1 MREAWNSKDSDSDC
15 FTCAANSSQLIN
27 QKTQVN
33 QSESFTNF
41 AFKTTIACL
50 ALTAKLED
58 LSSLFC
64 LQNWPFHLG

>member
-1 MREAWNSKDSDSDC
+1 MSEASIARFQTRDC
-15 FTCAANSSQLIN
+15 FTCAANSSQLLN

-33 QSESFTNF
+33 QSESFNNF
-41 AFKTTIACL
+41 TFKTTIACL

>member
-1 MREAWNSKDSDSDC
+1 MSEASILKFQTQDG
-15 FTCAANSSQLIN
+15 FTCAANSSQLLN

-33 QSESFTNF
+33 QSESLTNF
-41 AFKTTIACL
+41 AFKPTIACL

-64 LQNWPFHLG
+64 LQN

>member
-1 MREAWNSKDSDSDC
+1 MSEAWNSKVSDSGLFYMC
-15 FTCAANSSQLIN
+15 SKLSQLLN
-27 QKTQVN
+27 QNTQVN